1 MTFSKKVF
9 VAVLLT
15 TLIVGSALIFVT
27 YRYVKQQ
34 TGESFVSRYLVMSHV
49 LGDTLARLDKNT
61 ESLMLDAAQ
70 VVQAQIA
77 KNGVPSEAR
86 LATLRTKLDVTH
98 LFIINRAG
106 KFIRSTNHDV
116 NRIPNVFSFCSKYRQ
131 LLTGAQASMA
141 TPILHPNPE
150 PKPFK
155 FLLMPSLD
163 RKYLI
168 EVGVR
173 VDFIASTLVKALRA
187 DPNITSMSLYNPK
200 GMSFG
205 NFDGTTY
212 SFNGKTVSLPGEV
225 PTIVN
230 GANNFRIFTKVA
242 SSHPSCCQCDVAKA
256 SVGGKYY
263 YVLES
268 VISKAPLK
276 AVLAKTKIMFGIF
289 GIAVVL
295 IALIFGAF
303 VVRRLVNNIEI
314 AAARVRGLKS
324 EPDLKGRI
332 GLTGEDEVAFL
343 TGEFDHLLDNLE
355 ETQSKIVE
363 AEKVNA
369 KVELATQV
377 AHNIKSPAFAIE
389 MLMPFMKDLPENI
402 KRVLHVSVEDIVAM
416 VDQLKKHA
424 ESMSDS
430 SIVDSTAVFL
440 PVFINDLV
448 MQKQFEFMKRGSVK
462 VHFVSHCDDKKA
474 FVRANGGELK
484 AIISNLINNAADSY
498 GNQPGDIFVDLETT
512 VSKCLISV
520 TDRGAGIP
528 EEYLKEIGAKR
539 ITFKGG
545 NERGIGLTHAFKTVE
560 SWGGKIAIESK
571 LGKGTTVK
579 MSLAKFVKVKDLARR
594 KYRDFGIG

>member
-34 TGESFVSRYLVMSHV
+34 TSESFASRYLVMSHV
-49 LGDTLARLDKNT
+49 LGDTHTRLDKNT

-77 KNGVPSEAR
+77 KNGVLSEAR
-86 LATLRTKLDVTH
+86 LAALRTKLGVTH

-116 NRIPNVFSFCSKYRQ
+116 NRIPNVFSFCSKYRE

-150 PKPFK
+150 PKSFK

-205 NFDGTTY
+205 SFDGKTY
-212 SFNGKTVSLPGEV
+212 SFNGKTVALPRKF
-225 PTIVN
+225 PTITS
-230 GANNFRIFTKVA
+230 GSNNFRTFTKVA

-289 GIAVVL
+289 GTTVVL

-314 AAARVRGLKS
+314 AAARVRRLKS

-355 ETQSKIVE
+355 ATQSKVIE

-402 KRVLHVSVEDIVAM
+402 KRVLLVSVEDILAM

-424 ESMSDS
+424 ESMAGSAS
-430 SIVDSTAVFL
+430 VDSTAVFL

-448 MQKQFEFMKRGSVK
+448 MQKQFEFMKRRGIK

-474 FVRANGGELK
+474 FVKANGGELK

-512 VSKCLISV
+512 FSRCVISIK
-520 TDRGAGIP
+520 DSGAGIP
-528 EEYLKEIGAKR
+528 EEYLNQLGKER

-545 NERGIGLTHAFKTVE
+545 NERGVGLVHAFTVVHA
-560 SWGGKIAIESK
+560 WGGDIKIDSK
-571 LGKGTTVK
+571 LGDGTTVRIE
-579 MSLAKFVKVKDLARR
+579 LP
-594 KYRDFGIG
+594 KYKEQAQSAVEHGA